1 MRSKLLLL
9 SGVVLTARG
18 QELIDDFQCPDEFEG
33 FYPHLYSCD
42 KYWHCKKGSP
52 ELKLCGNGLGFLDT
66 DPTFTLEQCAELHL
80 VECGER
86 TEIEPAISTPN
97 CPRLYGTFAD
107 PEDCGVFWKCQDG
120 KANRYNCPPG
130 LAYDQ
135 VTRGCKWADQVPECA
150 SPVVVVDEE
159 GGEFQ
164 CPRDSTAGT
173 FTKHPHPADCRLYF
187 LCMNGQ
193 PRELGC
199 PVGEVFS
206 AGSGNGI
213 DGKCTSPEEVPECR
227 DYYGD
232 DVPLPVK
239 AKTIER
245 SRSSGER
252 IRNSNSIPRAPT
264 KVSTPAV
271 REPVRENVRP
281 APPSLQA
288 IVDAPS
294 PSRFSPSR
302 GSRPSRPQVR
312 PEPVEPVQKFVKQEP
327 EPTLPPRLS
336 IVPVSVE
343 PQQTE
348 RPARIQVLTEKPL
361 TTVAFENPT
370 TAARFTTASRPA
382 FNTFGSTVSRQQPT
396 QPPTTPASLPT
407 VAPTSQIINVPDDG
421 GLPPPAPAKPGPNGE
436 EYYYYYYYYD
446 DEEGEPAEY

>member
-1 MRSKLLLL
+1 MRSKLLFLT
-9 SGVVLTARG
+9 GVVSTVRA
-18 QELIDDFQCPDEFEG
+18 QIDDFSCPDEFEG

-42 KYWHCKKGSP
+42 KYWHCQKGSP
-52 ELKLCGNGLGFLDT
+52 ELRTCGNGLGFLDT

-86 TEIEPAISTPN
+86 TELEPPISTDH

-164 CPRDSTAGT
+164 CPRDATAGT

-213 DGKCTSPEEVPECR
+213 DGKCTGPEEVPECR

-232 DVPLPVK
+232 DVPTPVK

-245 SRSSGER
+245 SRSSSPV
-252 IRNSNSIPRAPT
+252 RNSANSIPRSQT
-264 KVSTPAV
+264 KISPAQNEISF
-271 REPVRENVRP
+271 REPSREKARP

-288 IVDAPS
+288 IVDGPKTS
-294 PSRFSPSR
+294 SNRFSPSR
-302 GSRPSRPQVR
+302 GSRPSRPESR
-312 PEPVEPVQKFVKQEP
+312 PEPQEP
-327 EPTLPPRLS
+327 QLPPRPQQSLPPRLS
-336 IVPVSVE
+336 IQPISVE
-343 PQQTE
+343 PKTE
-348 RPARIQVLTEKPL
+348 RPAPARIQVLTEKPV
-361 TTVAFENPT
+361 TTVAFENPSTTAQARFPTTAFSPVPT
-370 TAARFTTASRPA
+370 TAAPA
-382 FNTFGSTVSRQQPT
+382 PS
-396 QPPTTPASLPT
+396 
-407 VAPTSQIINVPDDG
+407 VAPTSQVINVPDDG
-421 GLPPPAPAKPGPNGE
+421 GLPAPSPAKPGPNGE

-446 DEEGEPAEY
+446 EEEGADAPEVDYSS